1 MITRLPSLV
10 CIFAASAGTVAL
22 AAPPAIPFPDPYNS
36 ETRGNPMSAAE
47 AARSFDL
54 PKGFRVSVFAA
65 EPDVRQ
71 PIAMAFDTRGRL
83 WVAENYTY
91 AEAKVNFATNLND
104 RILV

>member
-1 MITRLPSLV
+1 
-10 CIFAASAGTVAL
+10 
-22 AAPPAIPFPDPYNS
+22 
-36 ETRGNPMSAAE
+36 MSAAE

-104 RILV
+104 RMLVVNPSDIPPRPSATEPPPDSPRE